1 MWRVT
6 FNFNCEVVHRF
17 QTIIMRYDHFPGCF
31 PKTCQV
37 VYKNCFSFS
46 YVWRTLTLLGRK
58 DWHKIAKIVISH
70 SISVFPIAWPFCL
83 FSPISTRPYENSQL
97 ELKSYRYFRA
107 KLKNVLWSGDLK
119 ASLSYSS
126 EKLIYKSTYHA
137 SKEISE
143 FSY

>member
-1 MWRVT
+1 MKKWNHLYVL
-6 FNFNCEVVHRF
+6 F
-17 QTIIMRYDHFPGCF
+17 QQMILNLKNKLYNILLITALCLLG
-31 PKTCQV
+31 KTDM
-37 VYKNCFSFS
+37 KLLRSLLTSFFFSFLPFS
-46 YVWRTLTLLGRK
+46 F
-58 DWHKIAKIVISH
+58 SH

-107 KLKNVLWSGDLK
+107 KLKNVSWSGDLK

-143 FSY
+143 FSYLLE